1 MKPEAVFDTNVL
13 VSGILWRG
21 VPFQLLKFAEN
32 KNLTIYSSL
41 EIMSEVYRV
50 LHYPKF
56 KKHIDGQHTSPTEL
70 FDKIGSLCELIQ
82 VEESVNAVDA
92 DPDDNKFLSCAVA
105 GNCIMIVSGD
115 AHLLD
120 LKRYHDI
127 QILTSR
133 AFHQRM
139 LSKT

>member
-56 KKHIDGQHTSPTEL
+56 KKYIDGQHTSPTEL
-70 FDKIGSLCELIQ
+70 FDKIGSLCELVQ
-82 VEESVNAVDA
+82 VEKNVSAVES
-92 DPDDNKFLSCAVA
+92 DPDDDKFLSCAVA
-105 GNCIMIVSGD
+105 SHCKMLVSGD

-133 AFHQRM
+133 AFHQKM
-139 LSKT
+139 LYKT